1 MRIRWRDLELPTKVV
16 ADSATRTDTYAKFTA
31 EPFERGYGVT
41 VGNGLRRVLLSSIEG
56 TAVTSVKIQG
66 VKHEFTSMEGIKED
80 VTDIILA
87 LKVLRIQFHT
97 DDPKVL
103 RIEKT
108 GPGPVTGADVQTGG
122 DCEIVNDD
130 LHICTI
136 TGDRS
141 FEAEIEV
148 RRGRGYVTAE
158 ENAREEQEI
167 GVIPMDSIFSPIQRV
182 RYRTENTRV
191 GKLTN
196 YDRLIIELWTDGTI
210 TPEMAL
216 VEASKIYRK
225 HLNPFIQ
232 FFDVGKELLF
242 EKHQDNKLAGVFGAP
257 MATSGATL
265 PPPAAPV
272 TTFPTMGGL
281 PGASAPAA
289 SVPFVSAPAGSV
301 PAGSVPAGSV
311 PMAAAP
317 VAPAAGAPA
326 SGVLGDVAEL
336 ARTMELPIA
345 HMDLS
350 VRASNCLEAE
360 GIQTI
365 GELVGMSQDQVMGFK
380 NFGRTS
386 LKEIARRLEEMSL
399 SFGMD
404 VDGIKA
410 GGGES

>member
-16 ADSATRTDTYAKFTA
+16 ADSATRTDMYAKFTA

-66 VKHEFTSMEGIKED
+66 VKHEFSSLEGIKED
-80 VTDIILA
+80 VTDIILG
-87 LKVLRIQFHT
+87 LKRLRLQFHT

-103 RIEKT
+103 RIEKS
-108 GPGPVTGADVQTGG
+108 GIGPVTGADILTGS
-122 DCEIVNDD
+122 DCDVVNKD
-130 LHICTI
+130 LHIATI
-136 TGDRS
+136 TTDRA

-167 GVIPMDSIFSPIQRV
+167 GVIPVDSIFSPVQRV

-196 YDRLIIELWTDGTI
+196 YDRLILELWTDGTI

-232 FFDVGKELLF
+232 FFDVGKEILMDSPADPLG
-242 EKHQDNKLAGVFGAP
+242 L
-257 MATSGATL
+257 SGFQIPTHTESVAE
-265 PPPAAPV
+265 PAE
-272 TTFPTMGGL
+272 
-281 PGASAPAA
+281 
-289 SVPFVSAPAGSV
+289 
-301 PAGSVPAGSV
+301 
-311 PMAAAP
+311 
-317 VAPAAGAPA
+317 APA
-326 SGVLGDVAEL
+326 SLGRIPADMDMDDVRRQL
-336 ARTMELPIA
+336 ELPIA

-365 GELVGMSQDQVMGFK
+365 GDLVRLSQDEVMNLK

-386 LKEIARRLEEMSL
+386 LKEISKKLEDMSL
-399 SFGMD
+399 TFGMD
-404 VDGIKA
+404 VEAIR
-410 GGGES
+410 GGGG

>member
-16 ADSATRTDTYAKFTA
+16 ADSATRTENYAKFTA

-56 TAVTSVKIQG
+56 TAVTSVKILG
-66 VKHEFTSMEGIKED
+66 VKHEFSSIDGIKED
-80 VTDIILA
+80 VTEINLA
-87 LKVLRIQFHT
+87 FKRLHVRFHN

-103 RIEKT
+103 RIEKQ
-108 GPGPVTGADVQTGG
+108 GPGAVTGADVMATS
-122 DCEIVNDD
+122 DCEIVNKD
-130 LHICTI
+130 LVICNI
-136 TGDRS
+136 TTDAK

-148 RRGRGYVTAE
+148 RKGRGYVTAE

-167 GVIPMDSIFSPIQRV
+167 GVIPLDSIFSPVERV
-182 RYRTENTRV
+182 RYRTESTRV

-196 YDRLIIELWTDGTI
+196 YDRLILEIWTDGTI

-232 FFDVGKELLF
+232 FFDVGKELLT
-242 EKHQDNKLAGVFGAP
+242 DRPADAG
-257 MATSGATL
+257 M
-265 PPPAAPV
+265 PAIS
-272 TTFPTMGGL
+272 FPT
-281 PGASAPAA
+281 PSATPFTAPTAPA
-289 SVPFVSAPAGSV
+289 VSA
-301 PAGSVPAGSV
+301 
-311 PMAAAP
+311 
-317 VAPAAGAPA
+317 AAGDD
-326 SGVLGDVAEL
+326 LAEL
-336 ARTMELPIA
+336 RRKMELPIA

-365 GELVGMSQDQVMGFK
+365 GELVSRTHDELMTLQ

-386 LKEIARRLEEMSL
+386 LKEITRKLEDMNLRL
-399 SFGMD
+399 GMD
-404 VDGIKA
+404 VAEIRGA
-410 GGGES
+410 